1 MFLPVLEILRGIAAL
16 LVVLYH
22 VSWNSHLSTSNI
34 VHNGYL
40 MVDLFFIL
48 SGYVMLHSYGSRL
61 ASFEQANL
69 FIRARFARLYP
80 LHIATLGGFFA
91 IELLKWSTVHFGVAR
106 IATTPFST
114 NNAKTLAVH
123 LLLLQGMGLE
133 PQPTWNTPAW
143 SIGVEFWLYSVF
155 AAAMLLF
162 KGRRIAIAAVFL
174 AAVGMVASWN
184 LEHSLNATASH
195 AFLRGLAGFFTGVL
209 IKAADLRIP
218 RPLFVPLLVAVLAF
232 LALKPAGPGPAD
244 FLAIP
249 LFAALVIAAGT
260 DATLPAP
267 QPLVWTGKVSY
278 SIYLVHQLVIWC
290 FEFVLQYVLKT
301 PRDGYYAVSPWT
313 GDLLTILLLAI
324 LLPVTAVTY
333 AKIEAPWRKALAA
346 PPK

>member
-1 MFLPVLEILRGIAAL
+1 LFLPVLEILRGIAAL

-61 ASFEQANL
+61 ATFEQAKL

-80 LHIATLGGFFA
+80 LHLATLGGFVA
-91 IELLKWSTVHFGVAR
+91 IELLKWITVYSGIAR
-106 IATTPFST
+106 TATTPFST

-155 AAAMLLF
+155 AAAMLLLTP
-162 KGRRIAIAAVFL
+162 RRIAIAAVIL
-174 AAVGMVASWN
+174 AAAGMAASWN
-184 LEHSLNATASH
+184 LEHSLNATADH

-209 IKAADLRIP
+209 IKAANLRLP
-218 RPLFVPLLVAVLAF
+218 RQLFVPLLLAVLVF
-232 LALKPAGPGPAD
+232 LALKPAGPGPTD

-249 LFAALVIAAGT
+249 LFAALIAA
-260 DATLPAP
+260 ATNTTLAAP

-333 AKIEAPWRKALAA
+333 AKIEAPWRNSLAG

>member
-1 MFLPVLEILRGIAAL
+1 
-16 LVVLYH
+16 
-22 VSWNSHLSTSNI
+22 
-34 VHNGYL
+34 

-61 ASFEQANL
+61 ATFGQAKL

-80 LHIATLGGFFA
+80 LHVATLGGFVA
-91 IELLKWSTVHFGVAR
+91 IELLKWTTVHFGIAR

-123 LLLLQGMGLE
+123 LLLLQGMGFE
-133 PQPTWNTPAW
+133 PQPTWNPPAW

-155 AAAMLLF
+155 AASMLLL
-162 KGRRIAIAAVFL
+162 KNRRIAIAAVIL
-174 AAVGMVASWN
+174 AAVGIVASWN
-184 LEHSLNATASH
+184 LEHSLNATTAH

-209 IKAADLRIP
+209 IKSVNLRVP
-218 RPLFVPLLVAVLAF
+218 RSLFVPLLLAVLIY
-232 LALKPAGPGPAD
+232 LHLKPGPGPTD

-249 LFAALVIAAGT
+249 LFAALISTGSDT
-260 DATLPAP
+260 NLPAP
-267 QPLVWTGKVSY
+267 RPLVWTGKVSY

-313 GDLLTILLLAI
+313 GDLLTVLLLAI

-333 AKIEAPWRKALAA
+333 AKIEAPLRKALA
-346 PPK
+346 PPQAQPHSSRIGA